1 MPETTQISQTIQR
14 GNSKKSEN
22 RLVQEWLCINGVNT
36 KIDGDFG
43 PATEAAVKTFQAK
56 KGLPVSGKVTPDT
69 FKALVTP
76 MLNVMALTASN
87 QSFRNNLVSYAKAYL
102 KEHPVEAGGQN
113 MGPWVRYFMDGR
125 QGEDFP
131 WCAGFVTY
139 VMRQVANDKGEACP
153 VERTY
158 SCDVLGYTARKA
170 GTLVRGNSGNLSKVK
185 AGDIFLVRKTPSDWT
200 HTGFVIEANPEHVV
214 TIEGNTNDEGSREG
228 YEVCKRIRAY
238 AGLDFIC
245 Y

>member
-1 MPETTQISQTIQR
+1 MPETTQITQTIQR
-14 GNSKKSEN
+14 GNPKKSEN
-22 RLVQEWLCINGVNT
+22 RLVQEWLCINGFNT
-36 KIDGDFG
+36 KIDGDYG
-43 PATEAAVKTFQAK
+43 PATEAAVKQFQTK
-56 KGLPVSGKVTPDT
+56 KGLAATGKTEPAT
-69 FKALVTP
+69 FAALVAP

-87 QSFRNNLVSYAKAYL
+87 QSLRNNVISFAKAYL
-102 KEHPVEAGGQN
+102 KEHPVEVGGQN
-113 MGPWVRYFMDGR
+113 MGPWVRYFMDGN

-139 VMRQVANDKGEACP
+139 LMRQIAQAKGEQCP

-158 SCDVLGYTARKA
+158 SCDVLGYAAKKA
-170 GTLVRGNSGNLSKVK
+170 GTLVRGNTGDLTKVK
-185 AGDIFLVRKTPSDWT
+185 AGDIFLVRKAPLDWS
-200 HTGFVIEANPEHVV
+200 HTGFVIEANADHLV

-238 AGLDFIC
+238 KGLDFIC

>member
-43 PATEAAVKTFQAK
+43 PATEAAVKTFQTK

-158 SCDVLGYTARKA
+158 SCDVLGYAARKA